1 MLEGGVEMGR
11 GKRLLII
18 NPKQFGYHFDTY
30 YYSKWARDDFQ
41 ITYLGFAAGRP
52 KRTVEGVRVHY
63 VPCRGCLLTRY
74 LRFLV
79 SCVAECG
86 KGYDAVFVKYFPGCS
101 LLRWL
106 HPRLRLVLDIRTGTT
121 WSSARKRRWLDRLL
135 WWESVCFRHVTIIS
149 SSLAAKLRLPRARVH
164 ILPLGADPVPTAP
177 KEFSGLR
184 LLYVGTLSGRR
195 LDDTIRGFH
204 RFYVGAGRPADVT
217 YDILGD
223 GYNGET
229 EQLRGLVKELGLDH
243 VVSLPGFVHHREL
256 EPYFEKC
263 NIGVSYVPRNEIY
276 DCQPPTKT
284 FEYLLAGLPVVA
296 TNTSENAAVITA
308 RNGLLID
315 DTPAAFYEALK
326 KLRAT
331 RVAYCSDR
339 IRQEALVYSWERIV
353 RSNLVPYLNSLIGP

>member
-1 MLEGGVEMGR
+1 MSYR
-11 GKRLLII
+11 QRLLII
-18 NPKQFGYHFDTY
+18 NPRQFGYHLGTY
-30 YYSKWARDDFQ
+30 YHCKWARADFR
-41 ITYLGFAAGRP
+41 ITHIGFDMGRP
-52 KRTVEGVRVHY
+52 KLALAGVALRY
-63 VPCRGCLLTRY
+63 VSRRGGLLIRNM
-74 LRFLV
+74 RFLGT
-79 SCVAECG
+79 CLAECRRAP
-86 KGYDAVFVKYFPGCS
+86 DLVFIKYFPGCS
-101 LLRWL
+101 LLRLL
-106 HPRLRLVLDIRTGTT
+106 HPRVKFVLDIRSGTT
-121 WSSARKRRWLDRLL
+121 GSSVRKRRWLDRLL
-135 WWESVCFRHVTIIS
+135 RWESVCFRHVTIIS
-149 SSLAAKLRLPRARVH
+149 SSLAAKLRLPLARVH

-177 KEFSGLR
+177 KEFFGLR

-204 RFYVGAGRPADVT
+204 RFYAATGRPTDVT

-223 GYNGET
+223 GYNGEV
-229 EQLRGLVKELGLDH
+229 EQLRALVKELGLDH

-256 EPYFEKC
+256 GPYFEKC

-296 TNTSENAAVITA
+296 TNTFENAAVITA

-326 KLRAT
+326 KLRAS
-331 RVAYCSDR
+331 RVTYCSDR

-353 RSNLVPYLNSLIGP
+353 RSNLVPYLHALLDH